1 MAVVVSVTG
10 DEESNVCVCTVGGS
24 PVISGPLS
32 RSGSSGM
39 LTAVWIGVSGGVGR
53 SSASST
59 TRGGGRARGEMMI
72 AGAVEGSVGL
82 RDHMASSCLDFS
94 TGRVADCFTA
104 GGEVMI
110 GDDSSGD
117 DAGGTSGDGGTS
129 SGTGTGSDTGS
140 VTGSGTGSITT
151 SVTGSGASPRVGS
164 RTGSGVGSGA
174 GSDM

>member
-1 MAVVVSVTG
+1 
-10 DEESNVCVCTVGGS
+10 
-24 PVISGPLS
+24 
-32 RSGSSGM
+32 M

-94 TGRVADCFTA
+94 TGRVAGCFTA
-104 GGEVMI
+104 GGEVIM

-117 DAGGTSGDGGTS
+117 GAGGTSGGGGTS
-129 SGTGTGSDTGS
+129 SGTGTGSDTCSVAGS
-140 VTGSGTGSITT
+140 ATGSGTGSIRTP
-151 SVTGSGASPRVGS
+151 VTGSGVTLRVGS
-164 RTGSGVGSGA
+164 RTGSGA
-174 GSDM
+174 G